1 MDIKLFSS
9 VTWRRYKHNCQQEDS
24 IGKLQKPRASYP
36 SGLEMKIQMK
46 TPRGNST
53 KRNFSLEMK
62 ELENFQLYTNCINE
76 FYCNLIEWN
85 FVTLSLRKSAGVLL

>member
-1 MDIKLFSS
+1 
-9 VTWRRYKHNCQQEDS
+9 
-24 IGKLQKPRASYP
+24 
-36 SGLEMKIQMK
+36 MK

-85 FVTLSLRKSAGVLL
+85 FVALSLRKKYRCFIVNSQLCSQILLLFKNVL